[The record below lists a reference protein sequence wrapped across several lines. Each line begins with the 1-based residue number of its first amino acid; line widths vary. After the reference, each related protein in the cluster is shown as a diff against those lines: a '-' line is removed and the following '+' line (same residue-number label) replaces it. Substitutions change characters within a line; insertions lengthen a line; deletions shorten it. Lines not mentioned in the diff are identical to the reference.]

1 MPQIL
6 GWAAHRREEKVTSP
20 FKGQIAAITVPLVA
34 PSCNHYVKHTRKGR
48 HYVTSEATAFKEAL
62 RLYARRQTVRGKA
75 YKVEIWVHLGKGQKG
90 DIDNYAK
97 CCLDGLKDAR
107 VIDTDAKVENLH
119 LYKRRDPANP
129 RTELVVEAIE

>member
-75 YKVEIWVHLGKGQKG
+75 YKVEI
-90 DIDNYAK
+90 
-97 CCLDGLKDAR
+97 
-107 VIDTDAKVENLH
+107 LH